1 MAKPDWSEL
10 QDRFLSEHAES
21 GVSPKEWCESQGLN
35 YATARRYIKKP
46 AQSAQKSAQRK
57 TRSAQKLECAESL
70 TVSNEL
76 TSQQQIF
83 VAEYLKDGNATQAAA
98 RAGYS
103 DPNYGRQL
111 MTNPNVSKAIAEQ
124 QQKSLART
132 IGTADE
138 ILAQMWQLA
147 TFDANDLTQYRRGCC
162 RHCWG
167 IDHNYQWT
175 EYEYRQ
181 AAEKAERMGKE
192 PPDDSGGLDYN
203 RTIDPNPDCPVC
215 SGEGVG
221 RVYMQ
226 DTRKLSPIARLAYS
240 GTKVTKGGIEVV
252 SISREKMFEAIIKRM
267 GLSDSEITQKLQ
279 QLELER
285 RQLEIEKL
293 RKEISAQG
301 SDQPITRMEVVI
313 VGENNQNDPDATTG

>member
-46 AQSAQKSAQRK
+46 AQSAQKSAQSK
-57 TRSAQKLECAESL
+57 TRSAQKQECAEKLIEDDGLSDQVRL
-70 TVSNEL
+70 FIV
-76 TSQQQIF
+76 
-83 VAEYLKDGNATQAAA
+83 EYLKDSNATQAAA

-111 MTNPNVSKAIAEQ
+111 IAKPNVAKAIAEQ
-124 QQKSLART
+124 QKKSLART

-138 ILAQMWQLA
+138 ILSQMWQLA
-147 TFDANDLTQYRRGCC
+147 TFDANELSQYRRGCC

-167 IDHNYQWT
+167 IDHKYQWT
-175 EYEYRQ
+175 EFEYRQ
-181 AAEKAERMGKE
+181 AEDKAERQGKA

-203 RTIDPNPDCPVC
+203 RTIDANPDCPVC

-240 GTKVTKGGIEVV
+240 GTKITKGGVEVV

-267 GLSDSEITQKLQ
+267 GLSDSEIAQKLQ

-313 VGENNQNDPDATTG
+313 VGENNQNDPHATTG